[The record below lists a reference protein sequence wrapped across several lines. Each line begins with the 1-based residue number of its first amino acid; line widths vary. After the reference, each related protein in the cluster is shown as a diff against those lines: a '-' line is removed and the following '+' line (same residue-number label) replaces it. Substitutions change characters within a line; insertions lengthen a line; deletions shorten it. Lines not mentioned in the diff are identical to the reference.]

1 MRFFCLE
8 WSVLAI
14 CESVRAVRKCCKHNA
29 DGRRRERLCDVLRP
43 FEHNKIPRILQELV
57 EAERREIATLL
68 ETIRINVY
76 EPAPGRESPASPSP
90 RPRRHEFTH

>member
-1 MRFFCLE
+1 M
-8 WSVLAI
+8 
-14 CESVRAVRKCCKHNA
+14 RAVRKCCKHNA

-76 EPAPGRESPASPSP
+76 EPRELGGSTSKLARQEVNLLEDKGRTIYCFFDAE
-90 RPRRHEFTH
+90 RFCH